1 MIIHP
6 ITGNR
11 FNLYSSRGRN
21 LLKYYI
27 SHYKHGG
34 TKRAREEEED
44 ETCIICFSELNV
56 PCDVGCLDDETV
68 PDTLS
73 TVILNCGHKFH
84 YCCFKKYFIT
94 VQDTTERYGS
104 QPSYWYGIDLATPT
118 CPYCRSLITSVK
130 STKKLRKTLTDY
142 SSPNLLIGTEFDIV
156 TSGGQTV
163 FIYKDR
169 DNWESGTSILT
180 ERYKKIIQKMLN
192 IQGNK
197 FLQTNSL
204 LDVGE
209 GGGIPFEITT
219 IYNKERPLL
228 INRLG
233 IVVEKN
239 NRTSELYNYLLSEI
253 FFYSDWNYDRVIT
266 NIEAFTTNDTI
277 RSLIYLDIE
286 FEQFY
291 DAKKSANPLFRYLV
305 NIFNWSP
312 TTFDRFSLI
321 GSIILISILTDYCN
335 ISIVKKLIDVSDT
348 IGGFKKIFIDNSFAR
363 LPPVNNNIFPGITS
377 IDDFLQGWERFR
389 TGELN
394 MSAPSSIS
402 SSPPN
407 NIPIGETKI
416 VNLLKRIYSNK
427 TEDDDS
433 YYFDLTYPIIDLI
446 IKKILILKSAMLSD
460 TSSLPT
466 DEAKALSEIYES
478 DINTN
483 ALQLI
488 INNLRQRPQFSN
500 SEVPRIEYIDKANVD
515 EYITRLIEILKYIVN
530 KLRTKYPDYFDIL
543 IDTQVVYTGE
553 DLFQFLE
560 AYPTQFEEIIKDI
573 LNRG

>member
-44 ETCIICFSELNV
+44 ETCIICFSELSV
-56 PCDVGCLDDETV
+56 PCDIGCLDDETV

-73 TVILNCGHKFH
+73 TVILNCGHRFH

-104 QPSYWYGIDLATPT
+104 QPSYWHGIDLATPT

-130 STKKLRKTLTDY
+130 STKKLRKSLTDY
-142 SSPNLLIGTEFDIV
+142 SSPNLLIGTEFDID

-169 DNWESGTSILT
+169 DNWESGSSILT
-180 ERYKKIIQKMLN
+180 ERYKKVIQKMLN

-197 FLQTNSL
+197 FLQRDSL

-209 GGGIPFEITT
+209 GGGIPFEITQ

-233 IVVEKN
+233 EMLVVVEKN

-253 FFYSDWNYDRVIT
+253 FFYSDWNYERVIT

-277 RSLIYLDIE
+277 RSLIYLDND
-286 FEQFY
+286 FDQFY
-291 DAKKSANPLFRYLV
+291 DAKKSTNPLFRYLV
-305 NIFNWSP
+305 NIFKWSP

-348 IGGFKKIFIDNSFAR
+348 IGGLKKIFIDNSFAR

-377 IDDFLQGWERFR
+377 IDDFLQGWRGAR
-389 TGELN
+389 ELF
-394 MSAPSSIS
+394 STRET
-402 SSPPN
+402 PN
-407 NIPIGETKI
+407 NIRETVI
-416 VNLLKRIYSNK
+416 VDLLKHSYSKK

-433 YYFDLTYPIIDLI
+433 YYFDLTNPIIDLI

-460 TSSLPT
+460 PSSLPT
-466 DEAKALSEIYES
+466 DEAKAFSEIYEY

-488 INNLRQRPQFSN
+488 INNLRQEPQFFN
-500 SEVPRIEYIDKANVD
+500 AEAPRIEYIDNSNLNK
-515 EYITRLIEILKYIVN
+515 YLTRLFEILKYIVN

-560 AYPTQFEEIIKDI
+560 AYPTQFEEIINDI
-573 LNRG
+573 LNRDR

>member
-6 ITGNR
+6 ITGDR

-44 ETCIICFSELNV
+44 DTCIICFSELSV
-56 PCDVGCLDDETV
+56 PCDIGCLDDETV
-68 PDTLS
+68 PDIS
-73 TVILNCGHKFH
+73 VILDCGHKLH

-94 VQDTTERYGS
+94 VQDTTGRYGS
-104 QPSYWYGIDLATPT
+104 QPSYWHGIDLATPT
-118 CPYCRSLITSVK
+118 CPLCRSLITSVEST
-130 STKKLRKTLTDY
+130 STKKLRKTPTDY
-142 SSPNLLIGTEFDIV
+142 SSPNLLIGDEFKE
-156 TSGGQTV
+156 GNRRAQTV

-180 ERYKKIIQKMLN
+180 ERYKKVIQKMLN

-197 FLQTNSL
+197 FLQTDSL

-209 GGGIPFEITT
+209 GGGIPFEIKK
-219 IYNKERPLL
+219 IYDKERPML
-228 INRLG
+228 IDRLG
-233 IVVEKN
+233 KILVKN
-239 NRTSELYNYLLSEI
+239 NGTSELYNNFLLEI

-266 NIEAFTTNDTI
+266 NIEDFTTNDTI
-277 RSLIYLDIE
+277 HSLIYLDE

-291 DAKKSANPLFRYLV
+291 DAKESAIPLFRYLV

-377 IDDFLQGWERFR
+377 IDDFLQGWRGARERFR
-389 TGELN
+389 TRET
-394 MSAPSSIS
+394 
-402 SSPPN
+402 PN
-407 NIPIGETKI
+407 NIRETEI
-416 VNLLKRIYSNK
+416 VDLLMRSYSKK
-427 TEDDDS
+427 TEHVLRDDDS
-433 YYFDLTYPIIDLI
+433 YYFDLTNPIIDLI
-446 IKKILILKSAMLSD
+446 IQKILILDNAVLSN

-466 DEAKALSEIYES
+466 DEAKAFSEIYEY

-488 INNLRQRPQFSN
+488 INNLRQEPQFFN
-500 SEVPRIEYIDKANVD
+500 AEAPRIKYIDKDNVK
-515 EYITRLIEILKYIVN
+515 EYITRLIEILEYILN
-530 KLRTKYPDYFDIL
+530 KLTKYPKDFNIL
-543 IDTQVVYTGE
+543 MEKRVDYTGE

-560 AYPTQFEEIIKDI
+560 MYPQFDEIFRIWDSLGDKED
-573 LNRG
+573 LTGGR